1 MPGILH
7 CRLMVADGNNAFQ
20 HLQSIYLCSMP
31 RKIYFANKPLY
42 LVDKITKEIES
53 YQANKQAAILQELS
67 GDGVKNLIQQLQEPS
82 ILAAVLFHADL
93 EASYQYLLD
102 QFKLIQA
109 AGGFVYND
117 KEEVLLIFRRGK
129 WDLPKGKLD
138 EGEELYK
145 CALREVEE
153 ETGLQGI
160 ELQKPLCI
168 TYHTYQQDGDSVL
181 KESHWYLMHTQNDQ
195 VLTPQTEEDIEKC
208 EWVNIKNMAPYMENT
223 HPSILDVVQEGLAAL
238 QQTKA
243 V

>member
-1 MPGILH
+1 M
-7 CRLMVADGNNAFQ
+7 
-20 HLQSIYLCSMP
+20 YT
-31 RKIYFANKPLY
+31 KIYFDNKPLF
-42 LVDKITKEIES
+42 LCDSLDEEIVA
-53 YQANKQAAILQELS
+53 YAHHDDTVFIDELS
-67 GDGVKNLIQQLQEPS
+67 TQ
-82 ILAAVLFHADL
+82 AVNTMIHEMQAERVHAGI
-93 EASYQYLLD
+93 YLHPEVE
-102 QFKLIQA
+102 KLKKMFWKKFVVIVA
-109 AGGFVYND
+109 AGGLVINEQGDILFI
-117 KEEVLLIFRRGK
+117 LRRSK

-138 EGEELYK
+138 EGEELDK